1 MAGVDLKVELRALAQ
16 TGCQGNAADYTAW
29 LRYAGKLGDSAVDS
43 IASALKS
50 LAAEGPFRTHSEFQQ
65 EYLATEPEQLPDKV
79 SYSVSSR
86 LEDSPI
92 QMVRS
97 RLDCFL
103 RQHKV
108 SESHIIDLSIAT
120 TEAMENAVKYTS
132 GGDITVSYSIA
143 DNVFNIRVVNRIR
156 DARPEDDIEAGKYSS
171 SVTLMRGM
179 MVMVKL
185 FDEMDIDIQ
194 EEKGSAVFT
203 GMKKLS

>member
-1 MAGVDLKVELRALAQ
+1 MDGVDLKSELQALARA
-16 TGCQGNAADYTAW
+16 GCQGNAADYTAW
-29 LRYAGKLGDSAVDS
+29 LRYAGRLGD
-43 IASALKS
+43 ASAEMVGKALQT
-50 LAAEGPFRTHSEFQQ
+50 LAAEGPFRRHPEFQQ
-65 EYLATEPEQLPDKV
+65 EFLAAEPEKLPDRV
-79 SYSVSSR
+79 SYAVSCR

-103 RQHKV
+103 RQHQV
-108 SESHIIDLSIAT
+108 SQDHLIDLSIAT
-120 TEAMENAVKYTS
+120 TEAMENAVKYSS
-132 GGDITVSYSIA
+132 GGEIQVSYGIE
-143 DNVFNIRVVNRIR
+143 NGVFDIRVVNRIR

-203 GMKKLS
+203 GKKKL